1 MKKVLCV
8 LAAIMLVTLCG
19 TAFAAS
25 AVDKDTIIVG
35 TEGTYPPFEF
45 HDKSGALVGYDIDL
59 IDAVAAKMGKKVKW
73 VDMAFDGLI
82 PALMT
87 NKIDMVAA
95 CMSVTKER
103 SKKVSF
109 SDAYLITYSA
119 FVTLKDDDRI
129 KGISDLAGKK
139 VSVQLGTTEDLYVST
154 VEGVDVKKF
163 SKLDDAIREISLGRV
178 DAAFMDE
185 PVARD
190 YIASDQFKGKLQVA
204 FTVELEGAPKAI
216 AVNKSDTKLLD
227 AVNKALKEIKDD
239 GTLETINKKWN
250 QH

>member
-59 IDAVAAKMGKKVKW
+59 VDAVAAKMGKKVKW

-87 NKIDMVAA
+87 NKI
-95 CMSVTKER
+95 
-103 SKKVSF
+103 VSF

-129 KGISDLAGKK
+129 KGVSDLAGKK

-190 YIASDQFKGKLQVA
+190 YISSEQFKGKLQIA